1 MSLAPSESPPTE
13 HSAAARYA
21 YTALLYFAVP
31 LVMLRLLWRA
41 WKAPAYASRWL
52 ERFGFFPSPDFT
64 TATDK
69 PLTLCLHT
77 VSVGET
83 IAAAPLLRALMKTHP
98 HANFVVTCTTPTGSV
113 QVLKLFGGRVTHVY
127 LPYDLPD
134 AISRFLNKIQPDIFM
149 VMETELWPN
158 ILAACAQRRI
168 PSILLNGRMS
178 EKSAKGYEK
187 FSALTQPMV
196 GSLSKVIA
204 QSEADAQRFISLGVE
219 PEHCVVTG
227 NVKFDMPINEALK
240 VRSDG
245 FRSQWCPDSNR
256 KVWLVASTH
265 SGEDE
270 IILEA
275 FKAVLKSQSDILL
288 VLVPRHPER
297 FKGVA
302 KLCADLGFSV
312 QRRSND
318 EVVSP
323 QTQILLG
330 DTMGEVQAFFGAC
343 DFAFV
348 GGSLVPNGGHNM
360 IEAAAWGKPIITGP
374 SDFNF
379 TAASEMLIAAGALEQ
394 VDGAS
399 ALGLSILN
407 ILENPVHAQQM
418 SDAALKVAVSNRGAL
433 QKQLSV
439 IELILPQA

>member
-1 MSLAPSESPPTE
+1 MSLAPSESPPSE

-21 YTALLYFAVP
+21 YTALLYIAVP

-52 ERFGFFPSPDFT
+52 ERFGFFPSPSFVN
-64 TATDK
+64 TADK
-69 PLTLCLHT
+69 PLTFCLHT

-83 IAAAPLLRALMKTHP
+83 IAAAPLLRALMEIHP
-98 HANFVVTCTTPTGSV
+98 KGNFVVTCTTPTGSA
-113 QVLKLFGGRVTHVY
+113 QVLKLFADRVTHVY

-134 AISRFLNKIQPDIFM
+134 AIARFLNKIQPDIFM

-158 ILAACAQRRI
+158 MLAACAQRRI
-168 PSILLNGRMS
+168 PSVLLNGRMS
-178 EKSAKGYEK
+178 EKSAKGYQK

-196 GSLSKVIA
+196 SSLSKVIA
-204 QSEADAQRFISLGVE
+204 QSEADAQRFLSLGVE
-219 PEHCVVTG
+219 PERCVVTG
-227 NVKFDMPINEALK
+227 NVKFDMPINDTLK
-240 VRSDG
+240 ARADG
-245 FRSQWCPDSNR
+245 FRSQWCAGSKR

-275 FKAVLKSQSDILL
+275 FKAVLESHSDVLL

-297 FKGVA
+297 FNNVA

-318 EVVSP
+318 EVISS
-323 QTQILLG
+323 QTQVLLG

-343 DFAFV
+343 DLAFV

-360 IEAAAWGKPIITGP
+360 IEAAAWGKPIVTGP

-394 VDGAS
+394 VDNAS
-399 ALGLSILN
+399 VLGRSILSILD
-407 ILENPVHAQQM
+407 NPVHARQM

-433 QKQLSV
+433 QKQLSI
-439 IELILPQA
+439 IELVLQQA